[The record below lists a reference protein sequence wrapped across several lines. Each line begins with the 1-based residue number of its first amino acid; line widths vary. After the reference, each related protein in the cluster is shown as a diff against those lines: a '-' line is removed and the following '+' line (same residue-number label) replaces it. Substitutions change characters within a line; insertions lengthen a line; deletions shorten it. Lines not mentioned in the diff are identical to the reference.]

1 MSYTDRLARLAARVA
16 EARRPKRLGAVTRL
30 ARQPDACEPS
40 EQELQSSPA
49 TSTPVLQWSGD
60 QAPASSLPLSDEA
73 SRWLTRGEVPADLV
87 PLLGDPTL
95 PVEPP
100 APADPPPAEGASSG
114 PVLARIIEGSPTSH
128 SVPGR
133 AGGQA
138 APESPTR
145 RPGGLSSIEELPGAH
160 REGPPMLRLARS
172 PAQTPPPDR
181 VLGTDPA
188 PALATAGSAIPVQE
202 LARRSGGTLSEDGT
216 GQSTLTF
223 QPPASATAEQ
233 PTETPDAGLPSQ
245 TPLAPALREQLGDID
260 IDELYESFLQRLRRD
275 LIHDRERLGDLLGP
289 LR

>member
-1 MSYTDRLARLAARVA
+1 VSYADRLARLAARVA
-16 EARRPKRLGAVTRL
+16 EARRPKRLGAATRL
-30 ARQPDACEPS
+30 ARQPNACEPG
-40 EQELQSSPA
+40 EQELQSAPA
-49 TSTPVLQWSGD
+49 TGTPVLQWSGD

-95 PVEPP
+95 PAEPP
-100 APADPPPAEGASSG
+100 VPADPSPAEGASSG

-128 SVPGR
+128 SVPRG
-133 AGGQA
+133 AGAQA

-160 REGPPMLRLARS
+160 RDGPPMLRLARS

-223 QPPASATAEQ
+223 QPPTSTTAEQ
-233 PTETPDAGLPSQ
+233 PAETPDAGLPSQ